1 MKLALVKYKNKVRLA
16 LQESDGLYSP
26 ADSDFF
32 RIAPDVVRVLQDESI
47 KAQLREAL
55 EAGRMERLPEEAVTF
70 LPPVP
75 SPAKILCVGLNYSSH
90 AAEAS
95 FALPRFPVFFAR
107 FASGLVGHGEA
118 LIRPQC
124 SVQLDFEGELVAVIG
139 KRIRNATVANAL
151 DAVVGYSI
159 FNEGTIRDYQLE
171 RGPQWTLGKNFDGTG
186 GFGPVVVSADELPKG
201 GAGLA
206 IATRLN
212 GDIVQN
218 ASTADMIF
226 SVPRLIAAATEA
238 FALEPGDLV
247 VTGTP
252 SGVGAM
258 RKPPLYMKAG
268 DSVEVSIQGIG
279 VLKNHVVDAASGRV
293 S

>member
-1 MKLALVKYKNKVRLA
+1 
-16 LQESDGLYSP
+16 
-26 ADSDFF
+26 
-32 RIAPDVVRVLQDESI
+32 
-47 KAQLREAL
+47 
-55 EAGRMERLPEEAVTF
+55 MEKLPEDAVTF
-70 LPPVP
+70 LPPIP

-95 FALPRFPVFFAR
+95 FTLPQFPVFFAR
-107 FASGLVGHGEA
+107 FASGLVGHDSP

-124 SVQLDFEGELVAVIG
+124 SSQLDYEGELVAVIG
-139 KRIRNATVANAL
+139 RRIRNATVADAL

-159 FNEGTIRDYQLE
+159 FNDGTIRDYQLE

-206 IATRLN
+206 ITTRLN
-212 GDIVQN
+212 GEIVQK
-218 ASTADMIF
+218 ASTAEMIF
-226 SVPRLIAAATEA
+226 SVPHLIAAATEA
-238 FALEPGDLV
+238 FVLEPGDLV

-252 SGVGAM
+252 AGVGAM

-268 DSVEVSIQGIG
+268 DTVEVSIQGIG
-279 VLKNHVVDAASGRV
+279 VLKNHVVDAASARA

>member
-1 MKLALVKYKNKVRLA
+1 MKLALVKHRNKVRLA

-26 ADSDFF
+26 VASDM
-32 RIAPDVVRVLQDESI
+32 IGTTLDVVRVLQDEKI
-47 KAQLREAL
+47 KSQLREAKK
-55 EAGRMERLPEEAVTF
+55 AGRLERLAEDAVTF

-75 SPAKILCVGLNYSSH
+75 SPAKIVCLGLNYPSH

-95 FALPRFPVFFAR
+95 FTLPQFPVFFAR
-107 FASGLVGHGEA
+107 FASGLVGHGNP

-124 SVQLDFEGELVAVIG
+124 SSQLDYEGELVAVIG
-139 KRIRNATVANAL
+139 RRIRNATVADAL

-159 FNEGTIRDYQLE
+159 FNDGTIRDYQLE

-201 GAGLA
+201 GAGLV
-206 IATRLN
+206 ITTRLN
-212 GDIVQN
+212 GDIVQR
-218 ASTADMIF
+218 ASTAEMIF
-226 SVPRLIAAATEA
+226 PVPHIIAAATEA
-238 FALEPGDLV
+238 FSLEPGDLL

-252 SGVGAM
+252 SGVGVM
-258 RKPPLYMKAG
+258 RKPPLFMKAG
-268 DSVEVSIQGIG
+268 DYVEVSIEGIG
-279 VLKNHVVDAASGRV
+279 VLKNHVVDAASVRV

>member
-1 MKLALVKYKNKVRLA
+1 MKLALVRHKNKVRIA

-26 ADSDFF
+26 ADSEFF
-32 RIAPDVVRVLQDESI
+32 RIAPDIVRILQDENI
-47 KAQLREAL
+47 KAQLRDAREG
-55 EAGRMERLPEEAVTF
+55 GRMEQLPEEAITF
-70 LPPVP
+70 LPPIP

-95 FALPRFPVFFAR
+95 FTLPRFPVFFAR
-107 FASGLVGHGEA
+107 FASGLVGHGNP

-124 SVQLDFEGELVAVIG
+124 SSQLDYEGELVAVIG
-139 KRIRNATVANAL
+139 RRIRNATVADAL

-159 FNEGTIRDYQLE
+159 FNDGTIRDYQLE

-201 GAGLA
+201 GAGLE
-206 IATRLN
+206 ITTRLN
-212 GDIVQN
+212 GEIVQK
-218 ASTADMIF
+218 ASTAEMIF
-226 SVPRLIAAATEA
+226 SVPHLIAAATEA
-238 FALEPGDLV
+238 FVLEPGDLV

-268 DSVEVSIQGIG
+268 DFVEVSIQGIG
-279 VLKNHVVDAASGRV
+279 VLKNHVVDAASVRL